1 MLSWLDI
8 GKMLAGV
15 AIFLVGM
22 NFMEDS
28 LRSLAGRNFKLF
40 LKKQTS
46 NTVKAIGGGTVV
58 TALLQSSSITNL
70 LTLSMVGAGV
80 IKMKNAL
87 AVMLGSNLGSTV
99 FSWIVALIGFSF
111 HIESFALPLAGISGI
126 CLTFFSNSRRWY
138 QWCRLFLGFSFLFVG
153 LGFIKEGMQE
163 VVAQTDLSQFN
174 HYPVIVFFL
183 AGLVLTAIVQTSSA
197 TMALTLSAVY
207 THAISLYAA
216 TAIVL
221 GSEIGTIVKLFIA
234 SANGSPVK
242 KRVAL
247 GNFLFNTITV
257 ALLLLLLQPVNWLI
271 TDALRIHDQLIALVF
286 FQTLVNIT
294 SIILFYPLLNTMSRF
309 LEKRFVADDEE
320 SLFIHK
326 VNLADTELALEGL
339 EKESL
344 HFMYHVLSFSTEAL
358 GTGNKIPE
366 EFVHKN
372 FSRKTVMEKY
382 EYIKHLHGEIHGFGI
397 GLQDKSTIKPQTERI
412 EQLISSTRN
421 SMYAAKNI
429 RDALQDIEQLRN
441 SSNDTKYRFYL
452 DTKDKLEIFC
462 RQLTELMGHTP
473 AAEQYEKITNL
484 YKQIQQGYTATLQEL
499 YREGMARHVNEAE
512 ISTLINFNREMYTA
526 FKSLVF
532 AVKDHV
538 LKPAEADRFDNVP
551 GFIR

>member
-28 LRSLAGRNFKLF
+28 LRTLAGRNFKLY
-40 LKKQTS
+40 LKKQTA
-46 NTVKAIGGGTVV
+46 NTLKAIGGGTVV

-111 HIESFALPLAGISGI
+111 NLESFALPLAGISGI
-126 CLTFFSNSRRWY
+126 CLTFFSNSSRWY

-153 LGFIKEGMQE
+153 LGFIKEAMQE

-207 THAISLYAA
+207 ANAITLYAA

-271 TDALRIHDQLIALVF
+271 TDAIRIHDKLIALVF
-286 FQTLVNIT
+286 FQTLVNVV
-294 SIILFYPLLNTMSRF
+294 SIILFYPLLNTIARF

-326 VNLADTELALEGL
+326 LNLSDTELALEGL

-344 HFMYHVLSFSTEAL
+344 HFLYHVLSFSTEAL

-366 EFVHKN
+366 EFVHKS
-372 FSRKTVMEKY
+372 FGRKTVMEKY
-382 EYIKHLHGEIHGFGI
+382 EYIKHLHGEIHGFSI
-397 GLQDKSTIKPQTERI
+397 GLQDKSTVKPQTERI
-412 EQLISSTRN
+412 EQLISSARN

-429 RDALQDIEQLRN
+429 RDALHDIEQLRN

-462 RQLTELMGHTP
+462 RQLTELIGHTP
-473 AAEQYEKITNL
+473 AAEQYEKITGL

-538 LKPAEADRFDNVP
+538 LKPEEADRFDNVP